1 MARKNGGACANPKQ
15 IRTDVDCRAARP
27 KFDNGAWSPAKISDV
42 TGGGLYLFVTPDESR
57 PGNAASKLWR
67 MGYRFHSR
75 QKTYSIGPYGNGKDG
90 TFSLAD
96 ARRERDKAKDL
107 LKDGKDP
114 STEKQ
119 LVKHRQAAARP
130 FEQWA
135 DEWLAKKKVEKVK
148 RGRIVAVRDPK
159 TIEVL
164 ELRVGYIK
172 DRFGKLCRQDIKRP
186 DVLAF
191 MRSYEAEGKL
201 ETRDRVCSIGEQ
213 ICNYADVEGDGYNP
227 FRNLNGQ
234 MIANISTPRPGVTEP
249 REVTRVF
256 KLISAPW
263 TRARFSDVVGLAL
276 RFDALT
282 IPRPGMVNEME
293 WREVDWD
300 AERWTI
306 PAAKMKTGWD
316 HVVPL
321 SRQALAIL
329 RSVQKLTGHRRYG
342 FSCSKDAP
350 LSNNTLNKRL
360 RLLGI
365 DTKTDHCAHGFRT
378 TFSTLSHHEEIKD
391 AKAWDGDVIELQ
403 LAHLDNS
410 TVEGLYKKH
419 GPRRKRKPGPK
430 GPSTQL
436 IAAIVE
442 MKRRNPKFGCVRI
455 AQQINYAF
463 VIKIDKDVVR
473 RVLATHCRPEP
484 GADGPSWLTL
494 IAHAKDS
501 VWSVDL
507 FPR

>member
-1 MARKNGGACANPKQ
+1 MARKDDGACANPKQ

-27 KFDNGAWSPAKISDV
+27 KFDSGAWSPAKISDV
-42 TGGGLYLFVTPDESR
+42 TGGGLYLFVTPDENR

-130 FEQWA
+130 VEQWA

-164 ELRVGYIK
+164 ELRVGYVK
-172 DRFGKLCRQDIKRP
+172 ARFGKLCRQDIKRP
-186 DVLAF
+186 EVLAF
-191 MRSYEAEGKL
+191 MRSYEADGKL
-201 ETRDRVCSIGEQ
+201 ETRDRVRSIGEQ
-213 ICNYADVEGDGYNP
+213 ICDYADVEGDGYNP

-249 REVTRVF
+249 RDVTRVF
-256 KLISAPW
+256 RLISAPW

-293 WREVDWD
+293 WSEVDWD
-300 AERWTI
+300 ADCSSRQNEDRLGPCRAFVTAGTRN
-306 PAAKMKTGWD
+306 PAQRSETDRTSPVRVFLLEGRTAIEQ
-316 HVVPL
+316 HAQ
-321 SRQALAIL
+321 QALAAAWHRHQD
-329 RSVQKLTGHRRYG
+329 RSLCPRIPDH
-342 FSCSKDAP
+342 
-350 LSNNTLNKRL
+350 
-360 RLLGI
+360 LL
-365 DTKTDHCAHGFRT
+365 DPV
-378 TFSTLSHHEEIKD
+378 S
-391 AKAWDGDVIELQ
+391 
-403 LAHLDNS
+403 
-410 TVEGLYKKH
+410 
-419 GPRRKRKPGPK
+419 PRRDQGREGM
-430 GPSTQL
+430 GWRRRR
-436 IAAIVE
+436 AAA
-442 MKRRNPKFGCVRI
+442 RASR
-455 AQQINYAF
+455 
-463 VIKIDKDVVR
+463 
-473 RVLATHCRPEP
+473 
-484 GADGPSWLTL
+484 
-494 IAHAKDS
+494 
-501 VWSVDL
+501 
-507 FPR
+507 

>member
-1 MARKNGGACANPKQ
+1 LLVFVLVSGEQTFTATFAFPNEGIEQMAGKNGGAGANSKQ
-15 IRTDVDCRAARP
+15 IKTDVDCRAARP
-27 KFDNGAWSPAKISDV
+27 KFDNGAWSHAKISDV
-42 TGGGLYLFVTPDESR
+42 TGGWLYLFVTPDVSR

-67 MGYRFHSR
+67 MDYRFRGR
-75 QKTYSIGPYGNGKDG
+75 QRTYSIGPYGNGKDG

-107 LKDGKDP
+107 LKEGKDP
-114 STEKQ
+114 SIEKQ
-119 LVKHRQAAARP
+119 LDKHRQTAARP
-130 FEQWA
+130 FGQWA

-148 RGRIVAVRDPK
+148 RGRIVAVRDRK
-159 TIEVL
+159 T
-164 ELRVGYIK
+164 K

-201 ETRDRVCSIGEQ
+201 ETRDRVRSICEQ
-213 ICNYADVEGDGYNP
+213 ICDYADVEGDGYNP

-249 REVTRVF
+249 HDVRRVF

-263 TRARFSDVVGLAL
+263 TRGRFGDVVGLAL

-293 WREVDWD
+293 WNEVDWD
-300 AERWTI
+300 AERWTV

-329 RSVQKLTGHRRYG
+329 RSVQKLTGRHV

-391 AKAWDGDVIELQ
+391 AKAWDGDVVELQ

-419 GPRRKRKPGPK
+419 GPLALIGSRTKLMQHWADRIDHWLDPERVISIKRGTK
-430 GPSTQL
+430 
-436 IAAIVE
+436 A
-442 MKRRNPKFGCVRI
+442 
-455 AQQINYAF
+455 
-463 VIKIDKDVVR
+463 
-473 RVLATHCRPEP
+473 
-484 GADGPSWLTL
+484 
-494 IAHAKDS
+494 
-501 VWSVDL
+501 
-507 FPR
+507 

>member
-1 MARKNGGACANPKQ
+1 MARKNGDACANPKQ

-27 KFDNGAWSPAKISDV
+27 KFDNGAWSAAKISDV
-42 TGGGLYLFVTPDESR
+42 TGGGLYLFVTPDESG

-164 ELRVGYIK
+164 GLRVGYIK
-172 DRFGKLCRQDIKRP
+172 GRFGKLCRQDIKRP

-201 ETRDRVCSIGEQ
+201 ETRDRVRSIGEQ

-249 REVTRVF
+249 RDVTRVF

-263 TRARFSDVVGLAL
+263 TRSRAAPTTGHKTGRRSRDHCDTTVARVRGGRAFPHAPRSTRRGKETRPVVALRRARLLQTERNTMQAQPAPIARAPGPESEPTTALVREALSDVREVVRLEVALARREFATELAGAKAAAIALGTASATALIALTLLLVAVVLAL
-276 RFDALT
+276 
-282 IPRPGMVNEME
+282 P
-293 WREVDWD
+293 
-300 AERWTI
+300 
-306 PAAKMKTGWD
+306 
-316 HVVPL
+316 VPWIA
-321 SRQALAIL
+321 ALALSAVLLAVAIGL
-329 RSVQKLTGHRRYG
+329 GVVGWRTLPKKPLQKTRNRIETDIAETKGRLT
-342 FSCSKDAP
+342 
-350 LSNNTLNKRL
+350 
-360 RLLGI
+360 
-365 DTKTDHCAHGFRT
+365 
-378 TFSTLSHHEEIKD
+378 
-391 AKAWDGDVIELQ
+391 
-403 LAHLDNS
+403 
-410 TVEGLYKKH
+410 
-419 GPRRKRKPGPK
+419 
-430 GPSTQL
+430 
-436 IAAIVE
+436 
-442 MKRRNPKFGCVRI
+442 
-455 AQQINYAF
+455 
-463 VIKIDKDVVR
+463 
-473 RVLATHCRPEP
+473 
-484 GADGPSWLTL
+484 
-494 IAHAKDS
+494 
-501 VWSVDL
+501 
-507 FPR
+507 

>member
-1 MARKNGGACANPKQ
+1 MFVTVCSRPIPAVRFVGIFVGIVLVSGEQTFTANFAIPNEGIEQMARKNDGTCANPKQ

-42 TGGGLYLFVTPDESR
+42 TGRGLYLFVTPDESR

-67 MGYRFHSR
+67 MGYRFHTR

-107 LKDGKDP
+107 LKEGKDP

-119 LVKHRQAAARP
+119 LDKHRQAAARP

-164 ELRVGYIK
+164 ELRVGYVK
-172 DRFGKLCRQDIKRP
+172 DRFGKLHRQDIKRP

-201 ETRDRVCSIGEQ
+201 ETRDRVRSIGEQ

-249 REVTRVF
+249 RDVTRVF

-293 WREVDWD
+293 WSEVDWD

-329 RSVQKLTGHRRYG
+329 SSVQKLTGHRRYA

-391 AKAWDGDVIELQ
+391 AKAWDGDVVELQ

-419 GPRRKRKPGPK
+419 GPLALIGSRTKLMQHWADRIDHWLDPK
-430 GPSTQL
+430 KVMPIKG
-436 IAAIVE
+436 
-442 MKRRNPKFGCVRI
+442 G
-455 AQQINYAF
+455 AQA
-463 VIKIDKDVVR
+463 
-473 RVLATHCRPEP
+473 
-484 GADGPSWLTL
+484 
-494 IAHAKDS
+494 
-501 VWSVDL
+501 
-507 FPR
+507 

>member
-1 MARKNGGACANPKQ
+1 MESCQDFRRDRRRSLSFCHAGREQARQRRLQALA
-15 IRTDVDCRAARP
+15 D
-27 KFDNGAWSPAKISDV
+27 
-42 TGGGLYLFVTPDESR
+42 GLPLPQSSE
-57 PGNAASKLWR
+57 NLL
-67 MGYRFHSR
+67 HL
-75 QKTYSIGPYGNGKDG
+75 YGNGKDR

-96 ARRERDKAKDL
+96 ARRERDKAKEL

-119 LVKHRQAAARP
+119 LDKHRQASARP
-130 FEQWA
+130 FGQWA

-201 ETRDRVCSIGEQ
+201 ETRDRVRSIGEQ

-249 REVTRVF
+249 RDVTRVF

-263 TRARFSDVVGLAL
+263 MRARFGDVVGLAL

-282 IPRPGMVNEME
+282 IPRPGMINEME
-293 WREVDWD
+293 WSEVDWD

-329 RSVQKLTGHRRYG
+329 RSVQKLTGHRRYA

-350 LSNNTLNKRL
+350 LSNNTLNRRL

-378 TFSTLSHHEEIKD
+378 TFSTLSPTKRSRTPRHGMAMSSSCSSRISIIRLWK
-391 AKAWDGDVIELQ
+391 G
-403 LAHLDNS
+403 S
-410 TVEGLYKKH
+410 T
-419 GPRRKRKPGPK
+419 R
-430 GPSTQL
+430 STD
-436 IAAIVE
+436 
-442 MKRRNPKFGCVRI
+442 RSR
-455 AQQINYAF
+455 
-463 VIKIDKDVVR
+463 
-473 RVLATHCRPEP
+473 
-484 GADGPSWLTL
+484 
-494 IAHAKDS
+494 
-501 VWSVDL
+501 
-507 FPR
+507 